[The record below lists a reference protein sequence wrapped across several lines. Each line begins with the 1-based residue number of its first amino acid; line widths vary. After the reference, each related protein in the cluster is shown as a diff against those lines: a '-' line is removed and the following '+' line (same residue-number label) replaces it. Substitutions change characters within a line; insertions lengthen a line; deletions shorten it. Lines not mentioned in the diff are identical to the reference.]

1 MQAGDPKQ
9 ILRKMTGLEKPV
21 AEHVW
26 LWMGAVLLVIA
37 SKINFPI

>member
-9 ILRKMTGLEKPV
+9 IHRKMTSLEKPV

-26 LWMGAVLLVIA
+26 LWMGAVLLEFA